1 MKWSMGLLLTLLGF
15 QMAIVPPETV
25 DSSQVETK
33 KETVTT
39 NVSASTTESSASKES
54 EEISDATANS
64 NVIEP
69 DGTETTDANNLPR
82 AQRKLP
88 EIKSSAPLQSPLTA
102 AQKAQINALPAV
114 NEAQLNRNLYA
125 RSSTTMTTEQQ
136 KIVTEVKRHLNK
148 PYRWGA
154 AGPNDFDCSGL
165 VQYAYLKSLN
175 IPLQRVTYQ
184 QEKQGTEVA
193 RSSAKGQNL
202 NLKAGDLLF
211 YGPRNA
217 TTHVALYIGDGL
229 AIHAPYPGQRV
240 SAFAIQYFY
249 PDFARRIIKD
259 ELPVIKNG
267 TSITI
272 KSGALSYSDGSWIQ
286 SADRNRAYTITG
298 YKKITEKWGSR
309 KIYAVKE
316 SKKWLYELDVQP
328 QTSSYGLLGNGTIF
342 SLKSTAG
349 SYQSGGKITANDKK
363 SAFVIDSVR
372 YIPKKFG
379 SIRAYRAKGSNR
391 WYYECDVTRQ
401 VSSYSQ
407 LGIGTVFSLKKT
419 AGSYQSGG
427 KITANDK
434 KSAFVIDSVRYIPK
448 KFGSIRAYRAKGSN
462 RWYYECDVTRQTSSF
477 KELKVG
483 TKVVTTSRAT
493 HYQTGGKI
501 TSGDKNKVHQIERMR
516 LIPKRGIHMRIYKM
530 KGSSRWY
537 YEGDVA
543 LQTSSFKALKKGQR
557 LNVKT
562 SARSYQSGGWILKSD
577 YKKTFTIKN
586 VRDIR
591 KKYGSIRAYQ
601 VNGSNKWYYEADVKG
616 K

>member
-39 NVSASTTESSASKES
+39 NVSASTTESSATKES
-54 EEISDATANS
+54 EEISDATASS

-349 SYQSGGKITANDKK
+349 SYQSD
-363 SAFVIDSVR
+363 
-372 YIPKKFG
+372 
-379 SIRAYRAKGSNR
+379 
-391 WYYECDVTRQ
+391 
-401 VSSYSQ
+401 
-407 LGIGTVFSLKKT
+407 
-419 AGSYQSGG
+419 G

-537 YEGDVA
+537 YEGDVT

>member
-54 EEISDATANS
+54 EEISDATASS

-88 EIKSSAPLQSPLTA
+88 EIKSTAPLQSPLTA

-401 VSSYSQ
+401 
-407 LGIGTVFSLKKT
+407 
-419 AGSYQSGG
+419 
-427 KITANDK
+427 
-434 KSAFVIDSVRYIPK
+434 
-448 KFGSIRAYRAKGSN
+448 
-462 RWYYECDVTRQTSSF
+462 TSSF

>member
-1 MKWSMGLLLTLLGF
+1 MGLLLTLLGF

-54 EEISDATANS
+54 EEISDATAGS

-69 DGTETTDANNLPR
+69 DRTETTDANNLPR

-401 VSSYSQ
+401 
-407 LGIGTVFSLKKT
+407 
-419 AGSYQSGG
+419 
-427 KITANDK
+427 
-434 KSAFVIDSVRYIPK
+434 
-448 KFGSIRAYRAKGSN
+448 
-462 RWYYECDVTRQTSSF
+462 TSSF

-530 KGSSRWY
+530 KGSNRWY